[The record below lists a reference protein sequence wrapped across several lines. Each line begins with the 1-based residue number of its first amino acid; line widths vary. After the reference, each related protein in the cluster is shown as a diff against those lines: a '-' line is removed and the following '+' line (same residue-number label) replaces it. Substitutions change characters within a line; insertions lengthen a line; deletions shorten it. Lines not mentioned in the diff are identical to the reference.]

1 LVYKTFI
8 TPVLIQSDYS
18 DLWANIRMP
27 LKLNDLSREQLE
39 KIVSEYNMKPA
50 FVGQNPYIASGPGH
64 EILAGLM
71 DNGLFQVELLDKKE
85 MEKSLHDTI
94 KVFKE
99 YMGPS
104 KS

>member
-1 LVYKTFI
+1 
-8 TPVLIQSDYS
+8 
-18 DLWANIRMP
+18 MP

-39 KIVSEYNMKPA
+39 KIISEYNMKPA
-50 FVGQNPYIASGPGH
+50 FVGQNPYIASGPDH

-71 DNGLFQVELLDKKE
+71 ANGLFQVELLDKKE
-85 MEKSLHDTI
+85 MEESLQETI

-99 YMGPS
+99 FMGTS